1 LGGEVVGVFVKN
13 LVLSDCQ
20 HCGSVDLFDCF
31 IELDKMLDF
40 LQVAFDFFFEGLS
53 GRYGFVL

>member
-1 LGGEVVGVFVKN
+1 MGREVGGVFVKN

-20 HCGSVDLFDCF
+20 HCGGVDLFDCF
-31 IELDKMLDF
+31 IELDKMLYF
-40 LQVAFDFFFEGLS
+40 LQVAFDFFLEGLS